1 MPTQQAAFKAL
12 RQSKKRQLRNK
23 KQKDEIKQ
31 LLKSVKKAIAANNK
45 EEALKL
51 LKLGYKKIDKAAK
64 RHLIHKNNAARK
76 KSRLMKKINALKK

>member
-1 MPTQQAAFKAL
+1 MPIQKAAFKAL

-23 KQKDEIKQ
+23 TQKDEIKQ
-31 LLKSVKKAIAANNK
+31 LLKNVKKAIAANNK

-76 KSRLMKKINALKK
+76 KSRLMNSINALKK